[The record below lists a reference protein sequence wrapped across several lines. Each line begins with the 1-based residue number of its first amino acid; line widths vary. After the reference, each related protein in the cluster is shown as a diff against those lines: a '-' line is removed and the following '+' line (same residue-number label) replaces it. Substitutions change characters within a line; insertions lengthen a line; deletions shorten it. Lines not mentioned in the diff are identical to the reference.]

1 MAGTS
6 RIVYGFHAVTS
17 CIRQDGTR
25 VEEILL
31 DEGRHDPRAK
41 DLLELAQTHGLKI
54 KLVERD
60 VLTRNAGSDRHQGV
74 VAKVRAGTPLPHT
87 LDGVLEGLS
96 EPALLLVLDGVQD
109 PHNLGA
115 CLRVADAM
123 GAHAVIAPKD
133 RAAGLNPTVRKVAS
147 GAAETVPFITVT
159 NLARTL
165 RELQELGVWV
175 VGAAGEAEKDLFG
188 MKLGGPMAWVLGA
201 EGEGLR
207 RLTRENCD
215 ELARIPMFGSVESLN
230 VSVAAGICL
239 FEARRQRQLPA

>member
-1 MAGTS
+1 MQS
-6 RIVYGFHAVTS
+6 VLIYGFHAITS
-17 CIRQDGTR
+17 RLRQNPSS
-25 VEEILL
+25 VQEIHL
-31 DEGRHDPRAK
+31 DEGRHDQRSRDLQQLAESLGVRVIQTPRQRLDGMAP
-41 DLLELAQTHGLKI
+41 EG
-54 KLVERD
+54 
-60 VLTRNAGSDRHQGV
+60 RHQGV
-74 VAKVRAGTPLPHT
+74 VAKVAAALALPHT

-165 RELQELGVWV
+165 RELQELGIWV
-175 VGAAGEAEKDLFG
+175 VGTAGEAESDLFG
-188 MKLGGPMAWVLGA
+188 IKLDGPLALVLGA

-215 ELARIPMFGSVESLN
+215 QLARIPMFGTVESLN
-230 VSVAAGICL
+230 VSVAAGMCL
-239 FEARRQRQLPA
+239 FEARRQRNAGIA

>member
-1 MAGTS
+1 MVPS
-6 RIVYGFHAVTS
+6 VQVHGFHAITS
-17 CIRQDGTR
+17 RLRQNPAS
-25 VEEILL
+25 VLEIYL
-31 DEGRHDPRAK
+31 DQGRHDQRSR
-41 DLLELAQTHGLKI
+41 DLAHLAETLGVKVMP
-54 KLVERD
+54 VERQRLD
-60 VLTRNAGSDRHQGV
+60 GMASDGRHQGV
-74 VAKVRAGTPLPHT
+74 IAKVTASVALPHT
-87 LDGVLEGLS
+87 LDGVLESLS

-123 GAHAVIAPKD
+123 GAHAVIVPKD

-165 RELQELGVWV
+165 RELQELGIWV
-175 VGAAGEAEKDLFG
+175 VGTAGEAESDLFG
-188 MKLGGPMAWVLGA
+188 MKLDGPMALVLGA

-215 ELARIPMFGSVESLN
+215 QLARIPMFGSVESLN

-239 FEARRQRQLPA
+239 FEARRQRSLVR